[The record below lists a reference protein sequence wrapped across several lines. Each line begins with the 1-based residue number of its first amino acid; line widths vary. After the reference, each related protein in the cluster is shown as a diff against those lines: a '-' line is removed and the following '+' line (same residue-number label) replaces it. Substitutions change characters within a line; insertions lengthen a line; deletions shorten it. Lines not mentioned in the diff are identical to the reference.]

1 MSSKKE
7 LIERIVH
14 LLLTEFEPY
23 NVSGKDRAFLEQS
36 SLSYLQAKLQQLQSE
51 SAAKQVSAIA
61 QRDPEF
67 QRAQAELEQ
76 QRQQTGAD
84 LAWLNIVRTPI
95 NGRFVIGNDANRQI
109 ISSWVNPGEVIYPQ
123 IAGEW
128 FKKVLAE
135 SPALANQLAWESADA
150 RDPVKRQ
157 QATAAQLEQ
166 DRQTFADACRQL
178 HIGNNEANF
187 GIIRSTLGE
196 NLSLY
201 QIQQAIQSGAVR
213 LSPATQQEMAQ
224 WAQEA
229 VEERNE
235 FLLTADNHTLR
246 NIARR
251 EGLER
256 AATATKA
263 EADRQFEASKARDTA
278 IGFPALPETWQ
289 GQKLDA
295 AFIRSCNVETQKL
308 LTKRFG
314 SAALDARLRGN

>member
-1 MSSKKE
+1 MSSKEE
-7 LIERIVH
+7 LIKKIVH
-14 LLLTEFEPY
+14 LLQTEFEPHR
-23 NVSGKDRAFLEQS
+23 VTAGDLAFLERS
-36 SLSYLQAKLQQLQSE
+36 TISYLEAKLQQLQSE
-51 SAAKQVSAIA
+51 SAAKQASALA
-61 QRDPEF
+61 QQDPEF

-76 QRQQTGAD
+76 QRQQTGAE

-95 NGRFVIGNDANRQI
+95 NGRFVAGNAANREI

-128 FKKVLAE
+128 LKKVLAE
-135 SPALANQLAWESADA
+135 TPALANQLAWESADT

-166 DRQTFADACRQL
+166 DRQVFADACRQL
-178 HIGNNEANF
+178 YIGNNQANF

-213 LSPATQQEMAQ
+213 VSPATQQEIAQ
-224 WAQEA
+224 WAAEA
-229 VEERNE
+229 VANHNE
-235 FLLTADNHTLR
+235 FLLNADNQTLR

-251 EGLER
+251 EGAER
-256 AATATKA
+256 RASAVQA
-263 EADRQFEASKARDTA
+263 EADQQFEVSRVRDAA
-278 IGFPALPETWQ
+278 IGYPPLPDLWR

-295 AFIRSCNVETQKL
+295 HFIKNCDVETQKL
-308 LTKRFG
+308 LSQRFG
-314 SAALDARLRGN
+314 GAALDARLRGN